1 MLQTLLG
8 ICIVIDKTGC
18 AMVIFLPWC
27 DFPLPDVT
35 FVYRRCAMGMLWLLP
50 AWCDL
55 STVFV
60 RRERPANFAR
70 FSLRINHHGG
80 GRFVNLAIVWLA
92 RLVCKQNIA
101 CHFVKSETMLSKS
114 CIVQM
119 IHLSIQVHQVSMS
132 WNLKH
137 SYHPYTMWIV
147 LVSLPVNLIAQI
159 RWVAF
164 DA

>member
-1 MLQTLLG
+1 MGLFLGIGCRILWAYNHSIRILQIWTFLAKYLSFSLLCAMLRTLLG

-18 AMVIFLPWC
+18 AMVILLPWC

-60 RRERPANFAR
+60 HRERPANFAR

-101 CHFVKSETMLSKS
+101 CHFVK
-114 CIVQM
+114 I
-119 IHLSIQVHQVSMS
+119 
-132 WNLKH
+132 
-137 SYHPYTMWIV
+137 
-147 LVSLPVNLIAQI
+147 
-159 RWVAF
+159 
-164 DA
+164 